1 MRKILEINF
10 EKVAQN
16 FGENYDEIG
25 REICLFY
32 TDIYERKHVRS
43 GPQISCLTVVKH
55 SFISSLHLA
64 AVLRS
69 DKALTNNFTFLVVC
83 EK

>member
-43 GPQISCLTVVKH
+43 GPQISREWFDKH
-55 SFISSLHLA
+55 
-64 AVLRS
+64 
-69 DKALTNNFTFLVVC
+69 NNSI
-83 EK
+83 K